1 MKVISGLHARLG
13 DFWWWSICLFVAL
26 RIGDVINA
34 VVGLWLVPK
43 YVGQEELGAVLP
55 LLQVS
60 SVFGLPIS
68 ILVLVFMKFLNRYK
82 TNGED
87 GKVKSLMRTFW
98 LLASA
103 CIVLG
108 CFAAAFLLPHFFD
121 RIRVVS
127 GSLGILIMASAVL
140 SSTSPVFS
148 NALQAL
154 KRFRSMAALNILS
167 APLRLVVMLVAM
179 PFRALSGYMLGQ
191 IAPSVLH
198 IGWSIVALRKDLGR
212 AITTDSSW
220 RHDIPAMIRYTICVA
235 LWMGAA
241 TIVAMIQAMIIRQ
254 RLPEVE
260 SAAYYMISRFA
271 ELATYAGLTL
281 STVMFPFAAEAHT
294 RGKDSAR
301 LLHRMTIATIGFG
314 LLFAGGLA
322 IFGRFIFELSP
333 LWSAYV
339 GYVPDMVLLAL
350 VLTLGMAV
358 GNFCSHQ
365 AARDDFSFLW
375 FVVPLSAAQAAFY
388 ICFTGYGFFNGILPQ
403 SVVDW
408 MESLRIA
415 SLRNILW
422 TMCAF
427 TVFNTIG
434 AALVCW
440 SGSKNTSHANP
451 QGGKQ
456 RDHNQN

>member
-1 MKVISGLHARLG
+1 MKLASRLHARLG

-60 SVFGLPIS
+60 SVLGLPIS

-98 LLASA
+98 MLASA

-108 CFAAAFLLPHFFD
+108 CFVAAFLLPHFFD
-121 RIRVVS
+121 RIRIVS

-154 KRFRSMAALNILS
+154 KRFRSMATLNIFS

-198 IGWSIVALRKDLGR
+198 IGWSIVALRRDLGH
-212 AITTDSSW
+212 AITADSSW
-220 RHDIPAMIRYTICVA
+220 RRDLPAMMRYTGFVT
-235 LWMGAA
+235 LWMGTG
-241 TIVAMIQAMIIRQ
+241 TISAMIQTMIIRQ
-254 RLPEVE
+254 RLPEAE

-271 ELATYAGLTL
+271 ELATYAGLSL
-281 STVMFPFAAEAHT
+281 SAVMFPFAAEAHT
-294 RGKDSAR
+294 KGKDSSR
-301 LLHRMTIATIGFG
+301 ILRRMTVATVGFG
-314 LLFAGGLA
+314 FLCAVVLALFGQ
-322 IFGRFIFELSP
+322 FIFKLTP

-339 GYVPDMVLLAL
+339 VYVPDMVLLAL

-375 FVVPLSAAQAAFY
+375 FVVPLSVAQAAFY
-388 ICFTGYGFFNGILPQ
+388 ICFTGYDFFNGILPQ
-403 SVVDW
+403 SIVDW
-408 MESLRIA
+408 MGSLHIA

-422 TMCAF
+422 TMCVF
-427 TVFNTIG
+427 TVLGAIG
-434 AALVCW
+434 AAIVCW
-440 SGSKNTSHANP
+440 SDSKNTSHVNP
-451 QGGKQ
+451 KGGK
-456 RDHNQN
+456 RREHN

>member
-1 MKVISGLHARLG
+1 MKIVSRLHARLG

-34 VVGLWLVPK
+34 AVGLWLVPK

-60 SVFGLPIS
+60 GVFGLPIS

-98 LLASA
+98 LLATA
-103 CIVLG
+103 CIALG
-108 CFAAAFLLPHFFD
+108 CVAAALLLPHFFD
-121 RIRVVS
+121 RIRVGS

-154 KRFRSMAALNILS
+154 KRFRDMAMLNILS
-167 APLRLVVMLVAM
+167 APLRLAVMLVAM
-179 PFRALSGYMLGQ
+179 PFRALSGYLLGQ

-198 IGWSIVALRKDLGR
+198 IGWSVVALRGDLGR
-212 AITTDSSW
+212 AIAADSSW
-220 RHDIPAMIRYTICVA
+220 RRDLPAMMRYAGFVT
-235 LWMGAA
+235 LWMGAG
-241 TIVAMIQAMIIRQ
+241 TISAMIQTMIIRQ

-271 ELATYAGLTL
+271 ELATYAGMSL
-281 STVMFPFAAEAHT
+281 SVVMFPFAAEAHT
-294 RGKDSAR
+294 KGRDSSR
-301 LLHRMTIATIGFG
+301 ILRRMTVATVGFG
-314 LLFAGGLA
+314 LLCAVGLA
-322 IFGRFIFELSP
+322 LFGRFLFELTP

-350 VLTLGMAV
+350 VLTLGMAA

-365 AARDDFSFLW
+365 AARDDFTFLW
-375 FVVPLSAAQAAFY
+375 FVAPLSVAQAAFY
-388 ICFTGYGFFNGILPQ
+388 VCFTGYEFFNGILPQ
-403 SVVDW
+403 SIVDC
-408 MESLRIA
+408 MASLRIA

-422 TMCAF
+422 TMCVFA
-427 TVFNTIG
+427 VFNFIG
-434 AALVCW
+434 AAIVCW
-440 SGSKNTSHANP
+440 SGGKNASHAE
-451 QGGKQ
+451 GKLPS
-456 RDHNQN
+456 RP